1 MFGLVAFAIFVLIA
15 LAGYAL
21 AAWVRTQEE
30 AGRVLDQRLNIIGD
44 DRTDRGPSTL
54 LKDQRLSSI
63 GLFNAL
69 LVRLPLVPS
78 LTRTIRQAGLRKR
91 TGEVLLYIPLLACIG
106 ILFTLLLHGG
116 VALALV
122 IGALA
127 GSLPLMIVHRMKR
140 TRAYQFAEQLP
151 DALDLIR
158 AALQAGH
165 GFAAALTVVASEF
178 PDPIAQEFLEVSEE
192 TRLGLPMR
200 DALYGMNE
208 RIDDPDLPMLV
219 IGVLIADES
228 GGNLAEVLDNISH
241 TVRERFKMSRD
252 IRVLTAQGRFS
263 GLVLTALP
271 FIVGLVTYFLNPT
284 YFRPMLTN
292 PLGHYMLAYALVSIV
307 LGHFVVRHLAKLN
320 V

>member
-1 MFGLVAFAIFVLIA
+1 MFTLVALAIFLLIA

-21 AAWVRTQEE
+21 AAWVTTREE
-30 AGRVLDQRLNIIGD
+30 AGRVLAQRLRMIGG
-44 DRTDRGPSTL
+44 DRAGSGSSL

-63 GLFNAL
+63 GIFDAL

-78 LTRTIRQAGLRKR
+78 VTRAIRQAGLRRR

-106 ILFTLLLHGG
+106 ILSTLLIGG
-116 VALALV
+116 GAPLALM
-122 IGALA
+122 IGGLA
-127 GSLPLMIVHRMKR
+127 GSIPLLIIHRMKHN
-140 TRAYQFAEQLP
+140 RAHQFAEQLP

-178 PDPIAQEFLEVSEE
+178 PDPIAQEFLEVAEE

-200 DALYGMNE
+200 EALYNLNE
-208 RIDDPDLPMLV
+208 RIDDPDLPILIV
-219 IGVLIADES
+219 GVLIADES
-228 GGNLAEVLDNISH
+228 GGNLAEVLENIGH
-241 TVRERFKMSRD
+241 TVRERFKLSRD

-263 GLVLTALP
+263 GTVLTALP
-271 FIVGLVTYFLNPT
+271 FLVGIVTYTLNPT
-284 YFRPMLTN
+284 YFRPMLAN
-292 PLGHYMLAYALVSIV
+292 PLGHWMLAGALAAIIA
-307 LGHFVVRHLAKLN
+307 GHFVMRHFAKLN